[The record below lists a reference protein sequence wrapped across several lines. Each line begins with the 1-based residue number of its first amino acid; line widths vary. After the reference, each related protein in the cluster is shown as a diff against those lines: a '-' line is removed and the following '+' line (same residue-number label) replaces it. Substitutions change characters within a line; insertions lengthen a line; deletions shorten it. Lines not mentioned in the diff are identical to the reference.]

1 MKTQEEIK
9 EYIKKVNNL
18 KVRVDE
24 SKIKKDKIDEIIEK
38 VEKKNKGAH

>member
-1 MKTQEEIK
+1 MKTKEQRK
-9 EYIKKVNNL
+9 EYINKVNNL

-38 VEKKNKGAH
+38 VEKENKRAH

>member
-1 MKTQEEIK
+1 MKTKEQRK

-24 SKIKKDKIDEIIEK
+24 SKIKKDKIEEIIEK